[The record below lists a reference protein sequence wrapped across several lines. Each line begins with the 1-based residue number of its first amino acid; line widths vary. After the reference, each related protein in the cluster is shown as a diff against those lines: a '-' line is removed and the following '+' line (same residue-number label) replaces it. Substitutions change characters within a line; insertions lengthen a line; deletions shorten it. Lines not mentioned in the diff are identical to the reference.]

1 MDVKTNSGITAVELL
16 NGVPGERDEGLK
28 EEEMALAGSE
38 VWWIMKG
45 NGGVIRGLINEE
57 SGICLLKYNRMLFVV
72 GENGI
77 PKME

>member
-1 MDVKTNSGITAVELL
+1 ME
-16 NGVPGERDEGLK
+16 
-28 EEEMALAGSE
+28 SE
-38 VWWIMKG
+38 
-45 NGGVIRGLINEE
+45 GVIRGLINEE